1 MWRDF
6 SWESPRQYA
15 LLFGHPQSHYDVDIA
30 TKKNLKKA
38 DYIAAAFSFVDSN
51 GIDVMTMRSLGAHM
65 GVDPTAV
72 YRHFP
77 TKEDLVNALVDQF
90 LQTIYGSLNKKLK
103 DPRARIVD
111 RAMCTRSEF
120 EKHPDVGVSL
130 VFGNGQSWTGL
141 TLSRDIADDLIAL
154 GVPPKSVPVAYQMLE
169 GFVIGSCCQDFIRSP
184 ENFAIRRLRYRA
196 LDRQAFD
203 AVSKNE
209 DGVKKVAIT
218 AFVDGLE
225 VLLDHLESL

>member
-1 MWRDF
+1 
-6 SWESPRQYA
+6 
-15 LLFGHPQSHYDVDIA
+15 
-30 TKKNLKKA
+30 
-38 DYIAAAFSFVDSN
+38 
-51 GIDVMTMRSLGAHM
+51 MTMRSLGAHM

-90 LQTIYGSLNKKLK
+90 LQTIYGSLNTKLK

-111 RAMCTRSEF
+111 RAMCTRREF
-120 EKHPDVGVSL
+120 EKHPDVGVAL
-130 VFGNGQSWTGL
+130 VFGTGQSWTGL

-154 GVPPKSVPVAYQMLE
+154 GVPPKFVPIAYQMLE

-184 ENFAIRRLRYRA
+184 ENYTIRRLRYRA
-196 LDRQAFD
+196 LDRQVFD
-203 AVSKNE
+203 AVSKSE
-209 DGVKKVAIT
+209 DGVRKVANT
-218 AFVDGLE
+218 AFSDGLN